1 MNQKIKEEAEAFDCR
16 IESRIENGFIPDLRN
31 LKPNSFFYKSFWR
44 DPYYTKLYLGEI
56 CNHFIKQLSQHLS
69 SGSRVLDV
77 GCGAGYFA
85 LEIARQGYSVVG
97 IDISSSCID
106 VAQETLLNIDIKP
119 NFGSLEYHN
128 CAVTDLSKFEKFDAV
143 ICSGVLHHLESLPE
157 CLDLIQ
163 LSLNNNGVLIWH
175 EPQHKYWTENDA
187 SIVALIRLL
196 LANLN
201 MWHDEKVK
209 EVTTAKELL
218 NMSDEI
224 HQEYLYERDP
234 NEMKGQSPNDLIS
247 DRDTIVGEIGKRFE
261 ILDVQQSFSFIY
273 RLMGGMR
280 GDQEV
285 LNRLAYILQLFD
297 KTMSS
302 KGIINSNYFYGKARK
317 I

>member
-1 MNQKIKEEAEAFDCR
+1 
-16 IESRIENGFIPDLRN
+16 
-31 LKPNSFFYKSFWR
+31 
-44 DPYYTKLYLGEI
+44 
-56 CNHFIKQLSQHLS
+56 
-69 SGSRVLDV
+69 
-77 GCGAGYFA
+77 
-85 LEIARQGYSVVG
+85 
-97 IDISSSCID
+97 
-106 VAQETLLNIDIKP
+106 
-119 NFGSLEYHN
+119 
-128 CAVTDLSKFEKFDAV
+128 
-143 ICSGVLHHLESLPE
+143 
-157 CLDLIQ
+157 
-163 LSLNNNGVLIWH
+163 
-175 EPQHKYWTENDA
+175 
-187 SIVALIRLL
+187 